1 MAATLDDVLN
11 ELQRMV
17 NLQQVAV
24 TMAQASAS
32 IRAAGG
38 AGAVNAAG
46 GIPGGNVFTR
56 YLGQTSLAQSYRQSS
71 GYFGRLMGGSGA
83 SGLEGLGGFAGGA
96 AKLAG
101 GVTAVV
107 GALNSFRKAVENTT
121 TSQLEGYRRMA
132 EVSGGMAAVMAKRDF
147 QETMRNMRQGEAQ
160 SASAGRLAEAEQ
172 RRKDAAEPIDNAL
185 SNLKNDL
192 LAGMNELLADFFD
205 WGVDRMND
213 LFEAIPDW
221 IDRGYKIAKSSG
233 ATGDGALGT
242 FAKSLEAKAKEL
254 EDAGKKAMDE
264 ARAMARAT
272 GAANSAVGGG
282 RLP

>member
-46 GIPGGNVFTR
+46 GIPGGNIFTR
-56 YLGQTSLAQSYRQSS
+56 YLGQTSIAQSYRQSS
-71 GYFGRLMGGSGA
+71 GYFGRLMGGSGG

-132 EVSGGMAAVMAKRDF
+132 EVSGGMAAVMANRDL
-147 QETMRNMRQGEAQ
+147 QETLRNMRQGEAQ
-160 SASAGRLAEAEQ
+160 SESAGRLAEAEQ
-172 RRKDAAEPIDNAL
+172 RRKDAAEPLDNAF

-192 LAGMNELLADFFD
+192 LAGMNDLLADFYD
-205 WGVDRMND
+205 WGIDRMND

-221 IDRGYKIAKSSG
+221 IDKGYKIAKSGG

-242 FAKSLEAKAKEL
+242 FAKGLEAQAKKL
-254 EDAGKKAMDE
+254 EDDAKAAMDE
-264 ARAMARAT
+264 ARRKAERGGLGGSAARP
-272 GAANSAVGGG
+272 G